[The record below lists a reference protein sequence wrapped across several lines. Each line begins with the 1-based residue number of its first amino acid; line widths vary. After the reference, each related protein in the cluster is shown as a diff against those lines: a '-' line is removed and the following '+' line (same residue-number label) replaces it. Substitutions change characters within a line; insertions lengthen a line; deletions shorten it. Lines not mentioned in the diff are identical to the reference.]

1 MAKDYITMDVSIK
14 EIKNLLIKNL
24 SCKNGDQ
31 VAEVIVQSLIDTN
44 IGLKLLYKAL
54 TGLFPETN
62 VKVGEIYYVH
72 IDYLPTWRLDKIK
85 TLSLPGTKDDFY
97 IPVRVEAINLYREPS
112 IEVRFKMVNTTDQ
125 EVFDMYYVDDYR
137 LAFKSEDPEQTLDE
151 IEKIPDEV

>member
-24 SCKNGDQ
+24 S
-31 VAEVIVQSLIDTN
+31 
-44 IGLKLLYKAL
+44 
-54 TGLFPETN
+54 
-62 VKVGEIYYVH
+62 
-72 IDYLPTWRLDKIK
+72 WRLDKIK